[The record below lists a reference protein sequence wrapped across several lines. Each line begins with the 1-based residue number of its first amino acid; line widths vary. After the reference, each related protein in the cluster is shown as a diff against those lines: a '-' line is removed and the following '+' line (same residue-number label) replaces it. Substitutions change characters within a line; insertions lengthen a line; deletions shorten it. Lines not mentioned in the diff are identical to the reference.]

1 LHDLQEGG
9 TSCNVH
15 LNAGAFH
22 PTHGSINGDRYGNI
36 HEKEKITTFFCD
48 LCYSRCWLRARW
60 LIQEHKDG
68 ASVTAQEVISKYNQL
83 RISRATYFKVFR
95 RFSHNS
101 SGGFKLLRSYHPV
114 NDNYKNIKELL
125 VMSHASHD
133 KIKRVQGCQSKFT
146 TFGATTLLKNFTDFL
161 YVFSF

>member
-1 LHDLQEGG
+1 
-9 TSCNVH
+9 
-15 LNAGAFH
+15 
-22 PTHGSINGDRYGNI
+22 
-36 HEKEKITTFFCD
+36 
-48 LCYSRCWLRARW
+48 

-68 ASVTAQEVISKYNQL
+68 AAVTVQEVINKYNQL
-83 RISRATYFKVFR
+83 GIPRATYFKVFR

-133 KIKRVQGCQSKFT
+133 KIKRVQGCQSKFA
-146 TFGATTLLKNFTDFL
+146 TFGATTLKPFYRFC